1 MATKKCP
8 NGHIYDPNVY
18 GDNCPFCP
26 SGDTVNLGGGK
37 TKVNDGTYS
46 DDTGGTKKT
55 EPMHDTG
62 YQYEEEHTHI
72 GRRDGGTDAG
82 RGRKLVALLV
92 SYDTNPEGEVYRIY
106 EGRNSIGRKST
117 ADICVPEDNRVSG
130 MHMTVLYREAEGIF
144 WAIDNDSSNGTF
156 VNGSFVS
163 KAELHTEDTI
173 TVGDTNFTF
182 IIIPKPAAS
191 K

>member
-55 EPMHDTG
+55 EPI
-62 YQYEEEHTHI
+62 I
-72 GRRDGGTDAG
+72 GQDRLDLYPGSSRSLSKTEPI
-82 RGRKLVALLV
+82 
-92 SYDTNPEGEVYRIY
+92 SGEV
-106 EGRNSIGRKST
+106 
-117 ADICVPEDNRVSG
+117 
-130 MHMTVLYREAEGIF
+130 
-144 WAIDNDSSNGTF
+144 
-156 VNGSFVS
+156 
-163 KAELHTEDTI
+163 
-173 TVGDTNFTF
+173 
-182 IIIPKPAAS
+182 
-191 K
+191 